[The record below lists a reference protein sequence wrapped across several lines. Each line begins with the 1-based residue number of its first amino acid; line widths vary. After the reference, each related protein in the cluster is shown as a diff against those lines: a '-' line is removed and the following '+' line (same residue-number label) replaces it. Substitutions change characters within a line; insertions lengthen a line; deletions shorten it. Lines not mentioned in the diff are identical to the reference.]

1 MTGGRHGRDGLTAAA
16 IPGQAPRTV
25 HVRRPV
31 PADPAR
37 TVHASTDPDN
47 ASPPVLALLAL
58 SGPAAAQAG
67 KAEAPIPAATLA
79 LMAQKGV
86 TAASPVLFRAYK
98 KESEIEVWKKG
109 PSGYVFIK
117 TFPICR
123 WSGQLGPKRKSGDRQ
138 TPEGFY
144 TVPRRQMNPNSHYY
158 LSFDV
163 GYPNAYD
170 RAHGGTGSA
179 VMVHGICSS
188 MGCFAMTDGTVGE
201 IYAIARD
208 ALNGGQAAF
217 QFQSYPFRMSAEN
230 MARHR
235 DRPEHRVLAR
245 AQGRL
250 RPVRGEPGGAPGL
263 GGRRP
268 LRLRAVPE
276 PRASRRRS
284 PPAGPW
290 RRRGSRRSPRPGS
303 PPCAPPTPTAARTPS
318 GRPTRPGA
326 ARSATSAG
334 RRRWPSPGRR
344 WWSCPATASPR
355 PVPESVWAAWAA
367 PDSVA
372 VAAADGGLRPGLRA
386 RAPDPFGAL
395 AARLPTRYGDGLP
408 SLAGCR
414 PWRPGSPAA
423 RSARRGTRAPGL
435 GRATLG
441 MQRRPDSGPSVCAA
455 AHHDGLR
462 HTNSWYGR
470 G

>member
-1 MTGGRHGRDGLTAAA
+1 M
-16 IPGQAPRTV
+16 PRTISITL
-25 HVRRPV
+25 
-31 PADPAR
+31 AAG
-37 TVHASTDPDN
+37 
-47 ASPPVLALLAL
+47 LALLVAA
-58 SGPAAAQAG
+58 GPAAAQAG

-188 MGCFAMTDGTVGE
+188 MGCFAMTNGTVGE

-217 QFQSYPFRMSAEN
+217 QFQSYPFRMTAEN

-235 DRPEHRVLAR
+235 ADPNIAFWRELKAGSDRFEASREELQVSVVAGRYAFAASRNPAVEAAVTTRRAVEDARIAALAEAGEPAVRTTYSDGGQNAFWAAFTARGGAVGDISRPEALAF
-245 AQGRL
+245 
-250 RPVRGEPGGAPGL
+250 
-263 GGRRP
+263 
-268 LRLRAVPE
+268 
-276 PRASRRRS
+276 
-284 PPAGPW
+284 AGQEVVVV
-290 RRRGSRRSPRPGS
+290 
-303 PPCAPPTPTAARTPS
+303 
-318 GRPTRPGA
+318 
-326 ARSATSAG
+326 
-334 RRRWPSPGRR
+334 PGRR
-344 WWSCPATASPR
+344 AAH
-355 PVPESVWAAWAA
+355 PVPESVWATWVA
-367 PDSVA
+367 PDSALAPRRMAGFVP
-372 VAAADGGLRPGLRA
+372 VYE
-386 RAPDPFGAL
+386 RAPDPFGRL
-395 AARLPTRYGDGLP
+395 AAPLAARYGDGLP
-408 SLAGCR
+408 TWVAAG
-414 PWRPGSPAA
+414 
-423 RSARRGTRAPGL
+423 L
-435 GRATLG
+435 DGRAFG
-441 MQRRPDSGPSVCAA
+441 RPNLHGSAFGALAA
-455 AHHDGLR
+455 AEAL
-462 HTNSWYGR
+462 
-470 G
+470 

>member
-1 MTGGRHGRDGLTAAA
+1 MPRTIPIPRAA
-16 IPGQAPRTV
+16 ILT
-25 HVRRPV
+25 
-31 PADPAR
+31 
-37 TVHASTDPDN
+37 
-47 ASPPVLALLAL
+47 LLAL

-67 KAEAPIPAATLA
+67 KAEAPIPGATLA

-144 TVPRRQMNPNSHYY
+144 TVPQRQMNPNSHYY

-188 MGCFAMTDGTVGE
+188 MGCFAMTNGTVGE

-217 QFQSYPFRMSAEN
+217 QFQSYPFRMTAEN

-235 DRPEHRVLAR
+235 TDPNIAFWRELKAGSDRFEASREELQVSVVAGRYAFAPSRDPVIEAAVTTRRAVEEARITALAEAGEPAVRTTYSDGGQNAFWAAYTARGGAVGDISRPEALAFAGQEVVVVPGHR
-245 AQGRL
+245 
-250 RPVRGEPGGAPGL
+250 
-263 GGRRP
+263 
-268 LRLRAVPE
+268 
-276 PRASRRRS
+276 
-284 PPAGPW
+284 
-290 RRRGSRRSPRPGS
+290 
-303 PPCAPPTPTAARTPS
+303 AA
-318 GRPTRPGA
+318 
-326 ARSATSAG
+326 
-334 RRRWPSPGRR
+334 
-344 WWSCPATASPR
+344 R

-367 PDSVA
+367 PDSVLSPRWMA
-372 VAAADGGLRPGLRA
+372 GFVPSYLRAAD
-386 RAPDPFGAL
+386 PFAAL
-395 AARLPTRYGDGLP
+395 TARLPARYGDGLP
-408 SLAGCR
+408 SWLA
-414 PWRPGSPAA
+414 
-423 RSARRGTRAPGL
+423 TGL
-435 GRATLG
+435 GGPLTG
-441 MQRRPDSGPSVCAA
+441 RPNLSGPVPELLASAES
-455 AHHDGLR
+455 L
-462 HTNSWYGR
+462 
-470 G
+470 